1 VSGARGQRLLPL
13 VQSYFVE
20 HLRRVRGASP
30 HTVRAYAH
38 ALRLFFIFVASLA
51 RSAIADLTLDHVR
64 AEYVLAFLDHLEAQ
78 RHNGIASRNC
88 RLAAVRGFVE
98 HLLRHD
104 ITRAAEYGRILAISA
119 KKSKVSPPTY
129 LEPEQ
134 AKAVLA
140 RIDRGSPRGSRD
152 HALLLFLYNT
162 GARVGEAL
170 AVRPTDL
177 QLVRPFQV
185 RLHGKGRKDR
195 LCPLW
200 PETARALDRICLA
213 SNGSE
218 ARVFT
223 NARGAPLTR
232 DGVAYLI
239 DKYVAVAAREMP
251 TLARLRVTP
260 HVFRHSCAVA
270 LLQAGVDITVIR
282 DYLGHASIATTS
294 RYIST
299 NIEMKREV
307 LDRFWKNAGL
317 QRGRTRWRPTPK
329 LVAFLAS
336 L

>member
-1 VSGARGQRLLPL
+1 MTAAREQPLLPL

-38 ALRLFFIFVASLA
+38 ALRLFFIFVADRA
-51 RSAIADLTLDHVR
+51 RSGVADLTLDHVR
-64 AEYVLAFLDHLEAQ
+64 AEYVLAFLDHLETG
-78 RHNGIASRNC
+78 RRNGVASRNC
-88 RLAAVRGFVE
+88 RLAALRGFVE

-119 KKSKVSPPTY
+119 KKSRLGPATY

-134 AKAVLA
+134 ARAILA
-140 RIDRGSPRGSRD
+140 RIDHRTRRGARD
-152 HALLLFLYNT
+152 RALLLFLYNT

-170 AVRPTDL
+170 AVRQADL
-177 QLVRPFQV
+177 RLVRPFHV
-185 RLHGKGRKDR
+185 RLHGKGNKDR

-200 PETARALDRICLA
+200 PETARALEGLCGLRDGQDRLFC
-213 SNGSE
+213 
-218 ARVFT
+218 
-223 NARGAPLTR
+223 NARGVPLTR

-239 DKYVAVAAREMP
+239 DKYVAAAARQIP

-270 LLQAGVDITVIR
+270 LLQSGIDITVIR

-299 NIEMKREV
+299 NIDMKREV
-307 LDRFWKNAGL
+307 LQQFWKTAGL
-317 QRGRTRWRPTPK
+317 QQHHANWRPTSK
-329 LVAFLAS
+329 LLAFLSS